1 MTALGNAA
9 AAILCLCATTAAVL
23 CVGGAVAGAGER
35 LTGLPLPRYAAIR
48 ATEANLRVGPSL
60 NYPVLWRYEA
70 RGLPVRIV
78 REHFDWRK
86 VEDPKGDTG
95 WMSAHLLADWP
106 RAIVTAA
113 NRLLRRSPETGARG
127 VAVLEPGVV
136 VTVLERREGW
146 CRVAKEGHKGWLKSD
161 EVWGPCAAP

>member
-1 MTALGNAA
+1 MTALRSSVIAA
-9 AAILCLCATTAAVL
+9 LCLCSAA
-23 CVGGAVAGAGER
+23 AAGER

-48 ATEANLRVGPSL
+48 ATEANLRVGPSM
-60 NYPVLWRYEA
+60 NYPVLWRYEE

-78 REHFDWRK
+78 KEHFNWRK
-86 VEDPKGDTG
+86 VEDPRGETG

-106 RAIVTAA
+106 RAIVTTAD
-113 NRLLRRSPETGARG
+113 RLLRRSPEAGARG
-127 VAVLEPGVV
+127 VAKLERGVV

-161 EVWGPCAAP
+161 EVWGACVAP

>member
-1 MTALGNAA
+1 MTALRSSVIAALCFCSAA
-9 AAILCLCATTAAVL
+9 AA
-23 CVGGAVAGAGER
+23 AGER

-48 ATEANLRVGPSL
+48 ATEANLRVGPST
-60 NYPVLWRYEA
+60 NYPVLWRYEE

-78 REHFDWRK
+78 KEHFDWRK
-86 VEDPKGDTG
+86 VEDPKGETG

-106 RAIVTAA
+106 RAIVTTA

-146 CRVAKEGHKGWLKSD
+146 CRVSKEGHKGWLKSG
-161 EVWGPCAAP
+161 EVWGACGGP

>member
-9 AAILCLCATTAAVL
+9 AAILCLCATAAVL
-23 CVGGAVAGAGER
+23 CVGGAVAAAGER

-48 ATEANLRVGPSL
+48 ATEANLRVGPSM
-60 NYPVLWRYEA
+60 NYPVLWRYEE

-78 REHFDWRK
+78 KEHFDWRK
-86 VEDPKGDTG
+86 VEDPKGETG

-106 RAIVTAA
+106 RAIVTTA

-161 EVWGPCAAP
+161 EVWGACAGP

>member
-9 AAILCLCATTAAVL
+9 AAILCLCATAAVL
-23 CVGGAVAGAGER
+23 CVGGAVAAAGER

-48 ATEANLRVGPSL
+48 ATEANLRVGPSM
-60 NYPVLWRYEA
+60 NYPVLWRYEE

-78 REHFDWRK
+78 KEHFDWRK
-86 VEDPKGDTG
+86 VEDPKGETG

-106 RAIVTAA
+106 RAIVTTA

-161 EVWGPCAAP
+161 EVWGACTGP

>member
-9 AAILCLCATTAAVL
+9 AAILCLCATAA
-23 CVGGAVAGAGER
+23 AAGER

-48 ATEANLRVGPSL
+48 ATEANLRVGPSM
-60 NYPVLWRYEA
+60 NYPVLWRYEE

-78 REHFDWRK
+78 KEHFDWRK
-86 VEDPKGDTG
+86 VEDPKGETG

-106 RAIVTAA
+106 RAIVTTA

-161 EVWGPCAAP
+161 EVWGACTGP

>member
-1 MTALGNAA
+1 MTAFGNAA
-9 AAILCLCATTAAVL
+9 AAILCLCATAAVL
-23 CVGGAVAGAGER
+23 CVGGAVAAAGER

-48 ATEANLRVGPSL
+48 ATEANLRVGPSM
-60 NYPVLWRYEA
+60 NYPVLWRYEE

-78 REHFDWRK
+78 KEHFDWRK
-86 VEDPKGDTG
+86 VEDPKGETG

-106 RAIVTAA
+106 RAIVTTA

-161 EVWGPCAAP
+161 EVWGACAGP

>member
-9 AAILCLCATTAAVL
+9 AAILCLCATAAVL
-23 CVGGAVAGAGER
+23 CVGGAVAAAGER

-48 ATEANLRVGPSL
+48 ATEANLRVGPSM
-60 NYPVLWRYEA
+60 NYPVLWRYEE

-78 REHFDWRK
+78 KEHFDWRK
-86 VEDPKGDTG
+86 VEDPKGETG

-106 RAIVTAA
+106 RAIVTTA

-136 VTVLERREGW
+136 VTVLERRGGW

-161 EVWGPCAAP
+161 EVWGACAGP

>member
-9 AAILCLCATTAAVL
+9 AAILCLCATAVL
-23 CVGGAVAGAGER
+23 CVCGAAAAAGER

-48 ATEANLRVGPSL
+48 ATEANLRVGPSM
-60 NYPVLWRYEA
+60 NYPVLWRYEE

-78 REHFDWRK
+78 KEHFDWRK
-86 VEDPKGDTG
+86 VEDPKGETG

-106 RAIVTAA
+106 RAIVTTA

-161 EVWGPCAAP
+161 EVWGACAGP